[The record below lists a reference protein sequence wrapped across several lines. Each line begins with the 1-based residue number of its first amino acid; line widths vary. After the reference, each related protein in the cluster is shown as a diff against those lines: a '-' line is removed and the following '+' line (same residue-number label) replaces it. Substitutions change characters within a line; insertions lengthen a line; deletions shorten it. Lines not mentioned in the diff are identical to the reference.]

1 MRNAYFFHRS
11 FLKQRSLYDSKW
23 LAKSLP
29 ESKIA
34 LPVIRS
40 FVNSY
45 LKDITDILPPN
56 VHFEVLKMDL
66 EINAKKELNNPI
78 SKLKNKLQILRLW
91 SEELINDFPKS
102 YEKFD
107 DLLLLN
113 NDSFKMDIWPSK
125 GRHRYKFLFFAM
137 VKLN

>member
-1 MRNAYFFHRS
+1 
-11 FLKQRSLYDSKW
+11 
-23 LAKSLP
+23 
-29 ESKIA
+29 
-34 LPVIRS
+34 
-40 FVNSY
+40 
-45 LKDITDILPPN
+45 
-56 VHFEVLKMDL
+56 MDL
-66 EINAKKELNNPI
+66 EINVKKELNNPI

-125 GRHRYKFLFFAM
+125 GRHHYTFLFFAM